1 MSVKRVTGHGA
12 FAGDLRVPGLL
23 HVRVVRSPHAHAR
36 VLRIDAS
43 AARALPG
50 VVAVLG
56 QADLPGGAAAS
67 AWPPLFDGTVRFVG
81 DRVAVVAA
89 EDPELA
95 LRAADAVRVEY
106 EELTPVLDPEAALL
120 FDAIAVHETA
130 NPPRN
135 LAARVQAT
143 LGDVEHA
150 LAEAERVF
158 EATYRVPAAQAA
170 PIEPHL
176 VISWLDEDRRLVV
189 RTSTESPF
197 RVRRTLAQRL
207 DIPAARILVVQPQV
221 GGGFGGKS
229 DVVAE
234 DLCALVTLRTGRPA
248 RLAFSREEELTVAPA
263 RPAQTVRLRAG
274 LRARRLTAL
283 DLRVLVDAGA
293 YPEGSESLLRA
304 AAREALS
311 LYSVPDIRFVGEA
324 VFTHRPP
331 TSPLRGQGV
340 LATLFALESH
350 LDLVAD
356 ALEEDPLELRR
367 RHLATHEHTLRVAGR
382 LQVPAPA
389 GHFDASEAMAVGAR
403 AIGWSGRGKAAAG
416 SGTRRRG
423 VGMALVRHA
432 VVGERGAASL
442 QLREDGSFNLF
453 VGASAMGNGA
463 EGAFAAAAAQALGVP
478 VERVVPAAGDTDSA
492 PLDPGDEAPTLYLT
506 GRAVQAAAARVRS
519 QILEAG
525 ARLLGAAAQ
534 ELVAEDEQVRTRD
547 GRTVGFAMLAA
558 QAFRSAEPIAATALH
573 AAEEA
578 SPAGAAVFAEV
589 EVDLETGEVRV
600 LKLVAALEGGPRL
613 DPRLAEADVEG
624 DALRSTGDA
633 LFEHMAFTEDGRAV
647 FRSFRDY
654 RIATAA
660 DAPEVR
666 TFFVPLDAPQTPFG
680 ARPLGDVAAT
690 GPALAIANA
699 VAHAIGARV
708 NDLPLGPERV
718 RNAAALNGTL
728 SR

>member
-23 HVRVVRSPHAHAR
+23 HLRVVRSPHAHAR
-36 VLRIDAS
+36 VLRIDTA

-56 QADLPGGAAAS
+56 HTDRPGGAAAP
-67 AWPPLFDGTVRFVG
+67 AWPPLFDATVRYVG

-106 EELTPVLDPEAALL
+106 EDLSPVLDPEEALRPEAGL
-120 FDAIAVHETA
+120 VHETA
-130 NPPRN
+130 TEPRN
-135 LAARVQAT
+135 LAARVQAAI
-143 LGDVEHA
+143 GDVERA
-150 LAEAERVF
+150 LAEAERMF
-158 EATYRVPAAQAA
+158 EATYKVPAAQAS

-197 RVRRTLAQRL
+197 RVRRTLAERL
-207 DIPAARILVVQPQV
+207 DIPAARILVVQAQV

-248 RLAFSREEELTVAPA
+248 RLVFSREEELTVAPA
-263 RPAQTVRLRAG
+263 RPAQTVRLRVG
-274 LRARRLTAL
+274 VHARRLTAL

-293 YPEGSESLLRA
+293 YPAGSEALLRA

-311 LYSVPDIRFVGEA
+311 LYSIPEVRFIGEA
-324 VFTHRPP
+324 AFTHRPP

-340 LATLFALESH
+340 LGTLFALESH
-350 LDLVAD
+350 LDLIAD
-356 ALEEDPLELRR
+356 ALGEDPLELRR
-367 RHLATHEHTLRVAGR
+367 RHLATHEQTLRVAER
-382 LQVPAPA
+382 LDVPAPA
-389 GHFDASEAMAVGAR
+389 GQFEAAEAMAAGAR
-403 AIGWSGRGKAAAG
+403 EIDWSRRGKTPAQ
-416 SGTRRRG
+416 SGARRRG

-463 EGAFAAAAAQALGVP
+463 EVAFAAAAAESLGVP

-492 PLDPGDEAPTLYLT
+492 PLDPGSAAPTLYLT

-519 QILEAG
+519 QIIEAG
-525 ARLLGAAAQ
+525 ARHLGADAQ
-534 ELVAEDEQVRTRD
+534 ELVAQDEHVRSRD
-547 GRTVGFAMLAA
+547 GRAVAFGVLAA
-558 QAFRSAEPIAATALH
+558 SAFGSGEPIAATAFH
-573 AAEEA
+573 TADEAA
-578 SPAGAAVFAEV
+578 PAGAAVFAEIEADV
-589 EVDLETGEVRV
+589 ETGEVRV
-600 LKLVAALEGGPRL
+600 LKLVTVLDGGPRL
-613 DPRLAEADVEG
+613 DPRLAEAEVEG

-633 LFEHMAFTEDGRAV
+633 LFEHMAFAADGRAV
-647 FRSFRDY
+647 LRSLRDY

-660 DAPEVR
+660 DAPEMR
-666 TFFVPLDAPQTPFG
+666 TLFVPLGAPATPFG
-680 ARPLGDVAAT
+680 ARPLGEVAAT

-708 NDLPLGPERV
+708 NELPLDPERV
-718 RNAAALNGTL
+718 RKAAALG
-728 SR
+728 RP

>member
-36 VLRIDAS
+36 VLRIDPS

-56 QADLPGGAAAS
+56 QADLPGGAAAPAS
-67 AWPPLFDGTVRFVG
+67 RSVFDATVRFVG

-95 LRAADAVRVEY
+95 LRAAEAVRVEY
-106 EELTPVLDPEAALL
+106 EERTPVLDPEAALL
-120 FDAIAVHETA
+120 LDAVAVHETA
-130 NPPRN
+130 NAPRN
-135 LAARVQAT
+135 LAARVLAT
-143 LGDVEHA
+143 LGDVERA
-150 LAEAERVF
+150 FAEAERVL
-158 EATYRVPAAQAA
+158 EETYRVPAAQAA

-176 VISWLDEDRRLVV
+176 VITWLDEDGRLVV

-197 RVRRTLAQRL
+197 RVRRTLAERL
-207 DIPAARILVVQPQV
+207 DIPAASILVVQPQV
-221 GGGFGGKS
+221 GGGFGAKS

-263 RPAQTVRLRAG
+263 RAAQTVRLRVG
-274 LRARRLTAL
+274 LRARRLTAM

-311 LYSVPDIRFVGEA
+311 LYGVPDVRFVGEA
-324 VFTHRPP
+324 AFTHRPP
-331 TSPLRGQGV
+331 TGPLRGQGV

-367 RHLATHEHTLRVAGR
+367 RHLATHEHTLRVAES
-382 LQVPAPA
+382 LHVPAPA

-403 AIGWSGRGKAAAG
+403 EIGWSGRATTAAG
-416 SGTRRRG
+416 SSRRG
-423 VGMALVRHA
+423 VGMALVRQA

-463 EGAFAAAAAQALGVP
+463 EEAFAAAVAEALGVP

-492 PLDPGDEAPTLYLT
+492 PLDPGAAAPTLYLT
-506 GRAVQAAAARVRS
+506 GRAVQEAAARVRS

-525 ARLLGAAAQ
+525 ARHLGADAQ
-534 ELVAEDEQVRTRD
+534 DLVAEDEQVRTRD
-547 GRTVGFAMLAA
+547 GRSVSFAVLAA
-558 QAFRSAEPIAATALH
+558 QAFGSAEPIAATALH
-573 AAEEA
+573 AAEESA
-578 SPAGAAVFAEV
+578 PAGAAVFAEV
-589 EVDLETGEVRV
+589 EADVETGEVRV
-600 LKLVAALEGGPRL
+600 LKLVAAIEGGPRL
-613 DPRLAEADVEG
+613 DPRLAEAEVEG
-624 DALRSTGDA
+624 DALRSAGDA

-666 TFFVPLDAPQTPFG
+666 ALFVPLDAPPTRFG

-690 GPALAIANA
+690 GPALAVANA
-699 VAHAIGARV
+699 VAHAVGARF

-718 RNAAALNGTL
+718 RKAGAPRAP
-728 SR
+728 

>member
-23 HVRVVRSPHAHAR
+23 QVRVVRSPHAHAR

-43 AARALPG
+43 GARALPG

-56 QADLPGGAAAS
+56 PEDFPGGAAA
-67 AWPPLFDGTVRFVG
+67 PPSPPRPDAIVRFVG

-89 EDPELA
+89 EDAELA

-120 FDAIAVHETA
+120 LASIAVHETRA
-130 NPPRN
+130 APRN
-135 LAARVQAT
+135 LAASVLAT
-143 LGDVEHA
+143 LGDVERA
-150 LAEAERVF
+150 FTEAHRVF
-158 EATYRVPAAQAA
+158 EETYRVPAAQAA

-176 VISWLDEDRRLVV
+176 VITWLDEDQRLVV

-197 RVRRTLAQRL
+197 QVRRTLAERL
-207 DIPAARILVVQPQV
+207 EIPAARILVVQPQV

-229 DVVAE
+229 DVVGE

-274 LRARRLTAL
+274 LRDGRLTAL
-283 DLRVLVDAGA
+283 DLRVLADAGA
-293 YPEGSESLLRA
+293 YPTGSESLLRA
-304 AAREALS
+304 GAREALS
-311 LYSVPDIRFVGEA
+311 LYSVPHFRFVGEA
-324 VFTHRPP
+324 AFTHRPP

-350 LDLVAD
+350 LDLMAD
-356 ALEEDPLELRR
+356 ALGEDPLDFRR
-367 RHLATHEHTLRVAGR
+367 RHLATHEQTRRVAEALG
-382 LQVPAPA
+382 VPPPA
-389 GHFDASEAMAVGAR
+389 GHFDATEAMAAGAQE
-403 AIGWSGRGKAAAG
+403 IGWGRRWKAAAG
-416 SGTRRRG
+416 SGPRRRG
-423 VGMALVRHA
+423 VGMALVRDA

-442 QLREDGSFNLF
+442 RLREDGSFNLF

-463 EGAFAAAAAQALGVP
+463 EGAFAAAAAEALGVP

-492 PLDPGDEAPTLYLT
+492 PLDPGAAAPTLYLT
-506 GRAVQAAAARVRS
+506 GRAVQAAAARVRA

-525 ARLLGAAAQ
+525 ARHLGADAQKVAA
-534 ELVAEDEQVRTRD
+534 EGEQVRARD
-547 GRTVGFAMLAA
+547 GRAVAFAVLAA
-558 QAFRSAEPIAATALH
+558 KAFGSGDPIAATAFH
-573 AAEEA
+573 SADEA

-589 EVDLETGEVRV
+589 EADVETGEVRV
-600 LKLVAALEGGPRL
+600 LKLVTALDGGPRL
-613 DPRLAEADVEG
+613 DPRLAEAEVEG

-633 LFEHMAFTEDGRAV
+633 LFEHMPFTGEGRAA
-647 FRSFRDY
+647 FRSLRDY

-660 DAPEVR
+660 DAPEMR
-666 TFFVPLDAPQTPFG
+666 TLFVPLDAPPTPFG
-680 ARPLGDVAAT
+680 TRPLGDVAAT

-708 NDLPLGPERV
+708 SALPIAPESV
-718 RNAAALNGTL
+718 LQAAA
-728 SR
+728 RKVP